1 MKVQILTILTNYEV
15 YYQNPLLIKI
25 NPFFI
30 NFLSLFINFMFI
42 LLYLYLFFTITVTPN
57 SYPRLVSGSQI

>member
-42 LLYLYLFFTITVTPN
+42 LLYLYLFLLSLLPLTHT
-57 SYPRLVSGSQI
+57 LDW